1 MLHCYIHCHPHLR
14 NTHSF
19 PTRRSSDLE
28 AIIFLNQ
35 VGERLNDTL
44 PELQS
49 LHNDI
54 LQILLET
61 ESSSDLISHAQ
72 MQSWRAER
80 IARNVDKMLR
90 GDADAQIAAALLY
103 PDANIYGRLLVA
115 MPHGAVVVR
124 IDR

>member
-54 LQILLET
+54 VEILLET
-61 ESSSDLISHAQ
+61 ESSSDLISQAQ
-72 MQSWRAER
+72 MQSWRDER
-80 IARNVDKMLR
+80 IGRNVDKMLR
-90 GDADAQIAAALLY
+90 GDADDHIAAEQINLV
-103 PDANIYGRLLVA
+103 ANIIGLVLCDYHIVTQ
-115 MPHGAVVVR
+115 P
-124 IDR
+124 